1 VNLRRVALACFVF
14 GATVGTAL
22 DGIHTHS
29 HTTAYPNPIFWMMAW
44 WTPPVFGTAALG
56 TGIAYPLVERLTRR
70 RVAIARTQRDAM
82 TAFAA
87 FVILY
92 FVSGYLR
99 AGNPV
104 KLAVL
109 AIGAVYLWARFAR
122 TREAAALALVAALVG
137 PFVEIVLVSFGA
149 FRHLQP
155 DVLGIPMWLPALYAA
170 GSIALGLFG
179 LSLLSSDARSLP

>member
-1 VNLRRVALACFVF
+1 MPRLAALLFLF
-14 GATVGTAL
+14 GATVGSAL
-22 DGIHTHS
+22 DGIHTWS
-29 HTTAYPNPIFWMMAW
+29 HTTEYPSPIFLKMAW
-44 WTPPVFGTAALG
+44 WTPPVFGMAALA
-56 TGIAYPLVERLTRR
+56 TGIAYPLVEKITRR
-70 RVAIARTQRDAM
+70 DVATARTRREAM

-92 FVSGYLR
+92 FTSGYLR
-99 AGNPV
+99 AENPV

-109 AIGAVYLWARFAR
+109 AIGALYLWARFAR
-122 TREAAALALVAALVG
+122 TREAALLALAAAIAG
-137 PFVEIVLVSFGA
+137 PVVEIVLVSFGA

-179 LSLLSSDARSLP
+179 LSLRASDARSLP